1 MPISDEVINA
11 SRESMTRSGV
21 GPLPVRVSM
30 RSGFLAVAW
39 RSLEK
44 PSLRESRLVARGTLA
59 LRHFGTLAPRH
70 RGTLAPW
77 HSGTALA
84 AVQFPPEGGSYAHTL
99 RPRAVRRQSGFTFIE
114 LLVVTTILLILA
126 SAVMPL
132 AKVTVQ
138 RQREAE
144 LRRSL
149 REMRTAID
157 KYKEAVD
164 NGLIGSID
172 VKAGSE
178 GYPPDLDT
186 LVEGVTVAND
196 ASGRKLK
203 FLRRVPRDPITNS
216 TDWGKRSYSDKPD
229 ATTWGG
235 SSVFDV
241 YSKSTAKSL
250 DGTKY
255 NEW

>member
-1 MPISDEVINA
+1 MPA
-11 SRESMTRSGV
+11 CQR
-21 GPLPVRVSM
+21 
-30 RSGFLAVAW
+30 
-39 RSLEK
+39 
-44 PSLRESRLVARGTLA
+44 AR
-59 LRHFGTLAPRH
+59 
-70 RGTLAPW
+70 
-77 HSGTALA
+77 
-84 AVQFPPEGGSYAHTL
+84 
-99 RPRAVRRQSGFTFIE
+99 VRRCQRGFTFIE
-114 LLVVTTILLILA
+114 LLVVSTILLILA

-132 AKVTVQ
+132 ARVTVQ

-144 LRRSL
+144 LRRGL

-203 FLRRVPRDPITNS
+203 FLRRIPRDPITNS
-216 TDWGKRSYSDKPD
+216 TDWGKRSYADKPD
-229 ATTWGG
+229 ATSWGG
-235 SSVFDV
+235 SNVYDV
-241 YSKSTAKSL
+241 YSKSQVKAL

-255 NEW
+255 IEW